1 VSTEFYS
8 CTMPRSKDRKN
19 SLLTSVVL
27 LLHAA
32 AVLLLTMTVTST
44 IPLLFWGALSLA
56 ISFVLGAALFFWVWW
71 DVRNDG

>member
-1 VSTEFYS
+1 
-8 CTMPRSKDRKN
+8 MPHSKDRKD

-27 LLHAA
+27 LLIGA

>member
-1 VSTEFYS
+1 MSTEFYS
-8 CTMPRSKDRKN
+8 CTMPHSKDRKD

-27 LLHAA
+27 LLIGA